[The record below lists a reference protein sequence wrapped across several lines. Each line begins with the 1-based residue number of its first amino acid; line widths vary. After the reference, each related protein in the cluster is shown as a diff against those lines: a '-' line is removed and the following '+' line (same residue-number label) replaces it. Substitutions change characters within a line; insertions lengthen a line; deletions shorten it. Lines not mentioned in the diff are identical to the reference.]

1 MVFLTLISCS
11 FFVFQGLI
19 LSKALKAQKDAEDES
34 CEIVLG
40 NLRSEVISLRNE
52 ALEKDR
58 ILLSLVEKLKSSE
71 ASLAAQAKAHKVEV
85 EELKKKVAEA
95 AKKFEVEAMKHE
107 ICEIERSRA
116 EKNGDE
122 LRASKEKC
130 YEISLECAKK
140 LKDNFAM
147 VGAYSSEQKIICGDP
162 DGVVQWINGEAE
174 AFDEILSDRGDF
186 CAFAGARGATSI
198 LENDGCEHAKVV
210 AQPRFIF
217 SAEDIKNPSVEASAL
232 GRRFYSEVWMKGGRE
247 IADEAI
253 RKNEKES
260 HDAQEEAK
268 RAEEATERARLIGTF
283 TEV

>member
-11 FFVFQGLI
+11 FVIFQGLI

-34 CEIVLG
+34 CKIALG
-40 NLRSEVISLRNE
+40 NLRSEVISLRNK

-58 ILLSLVEKLKSSE
+58 ISLYLVEELKSSE
-71 ASLAAQAKAHKVEV
+71 ASLAAQAEAHKAEV

-95 AKKFEVEAMKHE
+95 AEKFEVEAVKHE
-107 ICEIERSRA
+107 ICENERSRA
-116 EKNGDE
+116 QKNCNE

-140 LKDNFAM
+140 LKDSFAR
-147 VGAYSSEQKIICGDP
+147 VGAYSSEQKFIHGDT
-162 DGVVQWINGEAE
+162 DGVVQWISGEVE
-174 AFDEILSDRGDF
+174 AFDEILSDQGDF
-186 CAFAGARGATSI
+186 YAFAGALGVTSI
-198 LENDGCEHAKVV
+198 LEKAGCEHAKAIV
-210 AQPRFIF
+210 QPGFVF
-217 SAEDIKNPSVEASAL
+217 SVDNLEDPSAEASVL
-232 GRRFYSEVWMKGGRE
+232 GGRFYSEVWMKGGRE

-268 RAEEATERARLIGTF
+268 
-283 TEV
+283 